1 MAHFASLLTRP
12 RVISIRL
19 IINIR
24 PALLLNIGTP
34 TRSRLWSNWSA
45 IKLIIS
51 ALSSY
56 VNVVLI

>member
-1 MAHFASLLTRP
+1 MAHFASLLARP
-12 RVISIRL
+12 GVVSIRL

-24 PALLLNIGTP
+24 PALLLNVSTP
-34 TRSRLWSNWSA
+34 TGSRLWSDWFA

-56 VNVVLI
+56 VNVVLM

>member
-1 MAHFASLLTRP
+1 MAHFASLLARP
-12 RVISIRL
+12 GVVSIRL

-24 PALLLNIGTP
+24 PASLSNIGTP
-34 TRSRLWSNWSA
+34 TRSKLWSDWSA
-45 IKLIIS
+45 IKLIIG